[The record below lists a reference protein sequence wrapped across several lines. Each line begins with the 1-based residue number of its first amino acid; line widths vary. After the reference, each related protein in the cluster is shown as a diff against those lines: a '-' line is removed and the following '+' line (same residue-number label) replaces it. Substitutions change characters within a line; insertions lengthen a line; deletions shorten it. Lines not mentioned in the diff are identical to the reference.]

1 MVNFCDNL
9 EKIIGHVS
17 QCSLVDEHIVMTNYR
32 GLCKPSIEYSA
43 DGNVN
48 LDSCTSNVPQDRFGR
63 ER

>member
-1 MVNFCDNL
+1 
-9 EKIIGHVS
+9 
-17 QCSLVDEHIVMTNYR
+17 MTNYR